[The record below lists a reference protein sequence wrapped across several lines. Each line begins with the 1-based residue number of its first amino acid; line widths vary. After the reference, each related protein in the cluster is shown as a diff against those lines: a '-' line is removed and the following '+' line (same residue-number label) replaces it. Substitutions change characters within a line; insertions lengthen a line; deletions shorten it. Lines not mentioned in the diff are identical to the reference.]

1 MEMSEFLTVCN
12 ERREIEISQRLSEK
26 IETEKENQELVARS
40 YRTIAKILRDSIFWK
55 NASMITSNS
64 DPQNTTLPTA
74 PMVAPIS
81 NSRLILELTLDGIK
95 LFEECVGNI
104 KPTINLKEHQWNIEL
119 AGCKLYNVTSRSI
132 CIEANGLEALLD
144 QTIQKIVMECCEKGG
159 IDLDT
164 LDQHILWS
172 WFNQ

>member
-12 ERREIEISQRLSEK
+12 ERREIEVSQRLSEK

-55 NASMITSNS
+55 NASMIT
-64 DPQNTTLPTA
+64 P
-74 PMVAPIS
+74 
-81 NSRLILELTLDGIK
+81 SRLYLELTLDGIK

-104 KPTINLKEHQWNIEL
+104 KPTINLKERQWNIEL

-132 CIEANGLEALLD
+132 CIEANGLEASLD
-144 QTIQKIVMECCEKGG
+144 NSIQKIVIECCEKGG
-159 IDLDT
+159 TDLNT
-164 LDQHILWS
+164 IDQHILMRW
-172 WFNQ
+172 WN